1 MKLLELLNKNNPLQ
15 WALRLVL
22 GFTLFRLLYILLI
35 PITPQEAYYWYYIQ
49 YPALSYFDHP
59 PMAAYS
65 IGLGTLL
72 FGDTVFGVKFMAVI
86 WFLGINLFLLKSS
99 RLIAK
104 LLNLDSKD
112 GERLAL
118 FTIIIFNLTIFAH
131 LYAILTVP
139 DTPLLFFWL
148 LTIYFCLKLL
158 HTHRTSW
165 WYAMG
170 LALGLGLVSK
180 YTMIALVPG
189 IFTFFLLDK
198 THRRWLLTPHPY
210 LMLLLMALVFSPVIL
225 WNAQHDWAS
234 FAFQFSRRAAKLKPF
249 TSKYVFQLFFSQLF
263 LLTPLV
269 FSLLIY
275 FVKHQVKS
283 RFKESVLK
291 LLFWSGFFIIGG
303 FIYVSLKS
311 LVKMNWLLP
320 GYLGWLLAAGWLYI
334 NKEKSRWFR
343 SGVKSSIFLL
353 VLAYAIQLV
362 PNMPLGEGNTWSGWS
377 DAAKKVYQLQQQKGG
392 RKDVFIFSNGYKSAA
407 LLKFY
412 LPDHQDTYAENI
424 YGRPALQ
431 FDIWG
436 TPDSLKGKNA
446 LYVIDDRREYKDDL
460 KYVRKVFDSVEL
472 IKTLEYKFLNRW
484 HTRSI
489 FIYEAKNY
497 HGPVHQ

>member
-1 MKLLELLNKNNPLQ
+1 MLELLNKNNPLQ
-15 WALRLVL
+15 WAIRLVL
-22 GFTLFRLLYILLI
+22 GMALFRLLYILFI

-86 WFLGINLFLLKSS
+86 WFLGINLLLLKSC
-99 RLIAK
+99 RLIAE
-104 LLNLDSKD
+104 LLNLDSKA
-112 GERLAL
+112 GERLVL

-158 HTHRTSW
+158 QTQQARW

-170 LALGLGLVSK
+170 LALGLGLISK
-180 YTMIALVPG
+180 YTMIALLPG
-189 IFTFFLLDK
+189 IFIFLLLDK
-198 THRRWLLTPHPY
+198 KQRWWLFTPHPY
-210 LMLLLMALVFSPVIL
+210 LMLLLMILVLSPVVL

-263 LLTPLV
+263 LLTPLI

-275 FVKHQVKS
+275 FVKHQIKY
-283 RFKESVLK
+283 RFQGNVLN

-320 GYLGWLLAAGWLYI
+320 GYLGWLLAVGWI
-334 NKEKSRWFR
+334 FFNKEKSRWFKA
-343 SGVKSSIFLL
+343 GVNFSIFLL

-377 DAAKKVYQLQQQKGG
+377 DAAKKVYQIQQQKGG
-392 RKDVFIFSNGYKSAA
+392 RKNVFIFSNGYKSAS

-460 KYVRKVFDSVEL
+460 QYVRKVFDSVEL